1 MEILD
6 LQNTTELSML
16 QILESMNEVDFTR
29 IGTLAQCGVNQAIF
43 SLLLP

>member
-6 LQNTTELSML
+6 LQNTTGLSLL
-16 QILESMNEVDFTR
+16 QILESINEVDFTR
-29 IGTLAQCGVNQAIF
+29 IGTLAQRGVNHTIF